1 MYTRYVRLTNQPDAT
16 MYLSQYSTARG
27 GRYVLCLYAKRLARK
42 GDDMRTRQKSLVDFG
57 VYPEDINRLKDIC
70 QKATPEQRHDILHC
84 CISSCPPGIELLV
97 YESIVTNKSYDR
109 IMKTKYIPAKRDDFY
124 AYKRK
129 AMAMFYDTLRKLREI

>member
-1 MYTRYVRLTNQPDAT
+1 MRYAKLIIQPGIT
-16 MYLSQYSTARG
+16 MYHSQYSIVHCGLCA
-27 GRYVLCLYAKRLARK
+27 LCLCGNTWQEW

>member
-1 MYTRYVRLTNQPDAT
+1 
-16 MYLSQYSTARG
+16 
-27 GRYVLCLYAKRLARK
+27 
-42 GDDMRTRQKSLVDFG
+42 MRTRRKSLVDFG
-57 VYPEDINRLKDIC
+57 VYPEDINRLRDIC
-70 QKATPEQRHDILHC
+70 QKATQEQRHDILHC

>member
-1 MYTRYVRLTNQPDAT
+1 MIDILIAFALGALFGVFCILLWAVSVNSDEK
-16 MYLSQYSTARG
+16 G
-27 GRYVLCLYAKRLARK
+27 

>member
-1 MYTRYVRLTNQPDAT
+1 
-16 MYLSQYSTARG
+16 
-27 GRYVLCLYAKRLARK
+27 
-42 GDDMRTRQKSLVDFG
+42 MRTRQKSLVDFG
-57 VYPEDINRLKDIC
+57 VYPEDINRLKDI
-70 QKATPEQRHDILHC
+70 

>member
-1 MYTRYVRLTNQPDAT
+1 
-16 MYLSQYSTARG
+16 
-27 GRYVLCLYAKRLARK
+27 
-42 GDDMRTRQKSLVDFG
+42 MRTRQKSLVDFG
-57 VYPEDINRLKDIC
+57 VYPEDINRLKNIC

-84 CISSCPPGIELLV
+84 CISSCPPGIELMV